1 MPDIKKRETVKEINF
16 LASAR
21 FQSFT
26 YQAEKTYKAG
36 DVFPSNDDKAVG
48 IVINNVD
55 VDGTPQPVGVI
66 VEGYVLEARLETAP
80 AEAAKEAM
88 KEIKWR

>member
-16 LASAR
+16 LASTR

-48 IVINNVD
+48 IVINNVNIE
-55 VDGTPQPVGVI
+55 GTPQPVGVI

-80 AEAAKEAM
+80 TEAAKEAM